1 MATRLATALAT
12 LSLAAGLAQAY
23 TPVDMSSVANT
34 RFNNGQFAGS
44 GQFPTGSPIVTL
56 DGVPYLMPADSDH
69 MWSSS
74 FAAGYGG
81 VRSVQIPVGI
91 YGVRSVFTL
100 MGTQLGEIVAGSFAS
115 IMFFG
120 SSGEVVWRPL
130 DGGAEI
136 RDYTGATTYP
146 VPLNTAVTEE
156 VWSAGSG
163 SDRQRIDRQRFALPA
178 SFAHQTLDS
187 VLLVD
192 TGSSIVQRVFIGAL
206 TVQAAPVPE
215 PQTWALLA
223 FGLLAVAA
231 AVRQRR
237 SPANPALQIA

>member
-1 MATRLATALAT
+1 MASRLATAFAT

-44 GQFPTGSPIVTL
+44 GQFPTGSPTVTL
-56 DGVPYLMPADSDH
+56 DGVPYLMPADSNH

-81 VRSVQIPVGI
+81 VRSVQIPVGV
-91 YGVRSVFTL
+91 YGVTSVFTL
-100 MGTQLGEIVAGSFAS
+100 MGTQLGEVLAGSFAS

-136 RDYTGATTYP
+136 RDYTGSTVYP
-146 VPLNTAVTEE
+146 VGLNTAVTQE
-156 VWSAGSG
+156 VWSTGSG
-163 SDRQRIDRQRFALPA
+163 SDMQRIDRQRFALPA
-178 SFAHQTLDS
+178 SFANQTLDS

-192 TGSSIVQRVFIGAL
+192 NGSASVQRVFIGAL
-206 TVQAAPVPE
+206 TVQVGQVPE
-215 PQTWALLA
+215 PQTYAFLLL
-223 FGLLAVAA
+223 GLGAVAA
-231 AVRQRR
+231 AVRRR
-237 SPANPALQIA
+237 RDSAG